1 MAHSNQL
8 REFLLTEHGV
18 DLLDVYVGAEGVLT
32 GSSRLSQEAREKAEA
47 LARQEEAERRNR
59 ERKRK
64 REALEARIA
73 ALRKE
78 FEAEEE
84 EAATL
89 DAQESARES
98 ILGEERNAM
107 ARSRRADE
115 PNGSSRSKKRIRGQ
129 NEKVSK
135 Y

>member
-1 MAHSNQL
+1 M
-8 REFLLTEHGV
+8 
-18 DLLDVYVGAEGVLT
+18 LT
-32 GSSRLSQEAREKAEA
+32 GSARLSQEAREKAEA

-89 DAQESARES
+89 DAAGIGARKHS
-98 ILGEERNAM
+98 W
-107 ARSRRADE
+107 RRTQRH
-115 PNGSSRSKKRIRGQ
+115 GSQPPG
-129 NEKVSK
+129 
-135 Y
+135 